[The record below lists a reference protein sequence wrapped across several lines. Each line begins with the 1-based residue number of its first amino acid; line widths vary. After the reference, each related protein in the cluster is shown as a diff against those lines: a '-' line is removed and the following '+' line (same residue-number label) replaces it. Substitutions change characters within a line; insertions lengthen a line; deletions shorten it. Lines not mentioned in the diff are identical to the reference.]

1 MQHDLEIT
9 NLSFQYDDTNV
20 LEDIN
25 LTYDKNEFLAIIGP
39 NGGGKSTLLKIMIG
53 LLEPSHGSVHL
64 FGENPLHVSHKIA
77 YVPQDTLGNKDFPI
91 RVIDVVL
98 MGRLTPSKKFSHY
111 TAEDK
116 TIAQDAL
123 KRVGMQGFETSKI
136 NALSGGQRQRV
147 FIARALACDAQI
159 IFLDEPTASI
169 DTAGQIDIF
178 KLLKTLNRHVGIV
191 VISHD
196 INVALNYA
204 TKVVHVHKSL
214 FIHDVPKPHNLRAF
228 ENPKEHLCEIELI
241 SATQCNH
248 IHPKEKR

>member
-1 MQHDLEIT
+1 VF
-9 NLSFQYDDTNV
+9 LSHV
-20 LEDIN
+20 LW
-25 LTYDKNEFLAIIGP
+25 
-39 NGGGKSTLLKIMIG
+39 
-53 LLEPSHGSVHL
+53 
-64 FGENPLHVSHKIA
+64 HVTRK
-77 YVPQDTLGNKDFPI
+77 
-91 RVIDVVL
+91 
-98 MGRLTPSKKFSHY
+98 
-111 TAEDK
+111 
-116 TIAQDAL
+116 
-123 KRVGMQGFETSKI
+123 
-136 NALSGGQRQRV
+136 LS
-147 FIARALACDAQI
+147 
-159 IFLDEPTASI
+159 FLDEPTASI